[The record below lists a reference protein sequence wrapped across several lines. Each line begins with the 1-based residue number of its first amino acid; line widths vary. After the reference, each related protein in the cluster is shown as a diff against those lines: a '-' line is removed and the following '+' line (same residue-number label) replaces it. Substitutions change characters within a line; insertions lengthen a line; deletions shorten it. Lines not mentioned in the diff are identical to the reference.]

1 MKCTIGN
8 IASTYSEKYTT
19 VCQYTVQHQFLILI
33 KKYQQTRF
41 LFYMF
46 HLLYSMCEMKNMV
59 KYFWI
64 QAKCFTFCLQRKSVL

>member
-8 IASTYSEKYTT
+8 IATTYSETYYCMSIHGTT
-19 VCQYTVQHQFLILI
+19 PISDFNK

-41 LFYMF
+41 LFYVF
-46 HLLYSMCEMKNMV
+46 YLLYSMCEMRNTV

-64 QAKCFTFCLQRKSVL
+64 QAKCSTFCL